1 MKVTAPAKINLNLNI
16 IGQRDDGYH
25 LLDSVIAFTEWGDKI
40 TIKEDDKLSFTPVG
54 PHGEVF
60 TGPLLSTEKNAPNL
74 LIQAVHLMADKAKK
88 APNINVRLAKHIPVG
103 AGLGGGSS
111 DAATMMLALNKMW
124 DMNLSPEELRE
135 MGLALGAELPICLH
149 RRPARVTG
157 IGEVI
162 EDISVPALPLVVVW
176 PEQGL
181 LTQLVFNEF
190 DKNPSYSKDLN
201 GQKIPEE
208 SLRFTEWMKNNSND
222 LTGAASALC
231 PDIEPLLAELWECY
245 GCQLTRMTGSG
256 AACYGVFDS
265 KQSAEAAAEKFPN
278 AVVTAIRSQA

>member
-1 MKVTAPAKINLNLNI
+1 MKVTAPAKINLNLNV

-40 TIKEDDKLSFTPVG
+40 TIKDDDQLSFTPVG
-54 PHGEVF
+54 PHAEVF
-60 TGPLLSTEKNAPNL
+60 TGPLLSTEKDAPNL
-74 LIQAVHLMADKAKK
+74 VIQAVHLMADKAKK

-111 DAATMMLALNKMW
+111 NAATVMLALNKMW

-162 EDISVPALPLVVVW
+162 EDTSVPALPIVIVW

-181 LTQLVFNEF
+181 LTKLVFQEF

-201 GQKIPEE
+201 GQKIPEDN
-208 SLRFTEWMKNNSND
+208 LRFIEWMKNNGND
-222 LTGAASALC
+222 LTAAASALC
-231 PDIEPLLAELWECY
+231 PDIEPLLAELWECD
-245 GCQLTRMTGSG
+245 GCALTRMTGSG